1 MEKDR
6 CYEIMT
12 FKASEAYSYNNNSF
26 YDCNFKISLLKSLPR
41 DKTLYVKVDAIFI
54 PYCNLPYSTVP
65 QIQVVLTS
73 VNQINLFKSGN
84 TIGSAMVSTGANV
97 VGDGYSLA
105 FVEDFK
111 KTDQLN
117 GLAISKHDFENN
129 IINIKLLD
137 FNDNLIT
144 DDSQFNNWVVRL
156 VIYCK

>member
-1 MEKDR
+1 
-6 CYEIMT
+6 
-12 FKASEAYSYNNNSF
+12 
-26 YDCNFKISLLKSLPR
+26 
-41 DKTLYVKVDAIFI
+41 
-54 PYCNLPYSTVP
+54 
-65 QIQVVLTS
+65 
-73 VNQINLFKSGN
+73 
-84 TIGSAMVSTGANV
+84 MVSTGATA
-97 VGDGYSLA
+97 VGDGYTLA